1 MSLSLF
7 FSFFEKHLYGGM
19 SVAGKCFLCFNRNAM
34 SAFRLLKKT
43 HAGEKDGRLRAKFL
57 YPNLKRMQ
65 GLHFAHQGNGALN
78 GSSGRSLSPQT
89 TLKKDGANDAEEH
102 LHLPKKKNNFLKQ
115 TLWKR

>member
-1 MSLSLF
+1 MEECRLLA
-7 FSFFEKHLYGGM
+7 
-19 SVAGKCFLCFNRNAM
+19 SVCCASIEMLCLPFVY
-34 SAFRLLKKT
+34 LKKT

-102 LHLPKKKNNFLKQ
+102 LHLPPKKTTF
-115 TLWKR
+115 